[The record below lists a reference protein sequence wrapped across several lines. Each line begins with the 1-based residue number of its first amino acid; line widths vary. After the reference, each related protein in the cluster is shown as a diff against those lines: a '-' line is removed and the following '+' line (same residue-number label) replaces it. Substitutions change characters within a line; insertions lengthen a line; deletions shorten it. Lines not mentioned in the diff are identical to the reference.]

1 MAEDTKPTDLTQLT
15 ASEWLMHISDDYN
28 LTYHGNTVKEGGV
41 EAGAALVPRNQS
53 LPEVAVAGSLD
64 PNGMNRAS
72 LSVGSDALRYSRQYE
87 DGGEGYGG
95 PRTVDTFEGGM
106 GPVRGFYQ
114 KSSQPG
120 NQDLRATAFGGQI
133 RTGPLSLYAN
143 RSQSSQDFVN
153 PLYKKYF
160 VNPRTDNK
168 TDQIGANLRVPVG
181 SGTLTGGVG
190 RQYQTNQSPQNINQA
205 SRPTAQSPNVTNY
218 NLMYEG
224 KFGPGQLN
232 VGGNLTDV
240 RGVGME
246 PSVRGSY
253 DYPNPFGLGGN
264 FSATGSLVKPIAGN
278 TAAEAMLRYKLKF

>member
-1 MAEDTKPTDLTQLT
+1 MAESTEPTDLTQLT
-15 ASEWLMHISDDYN
+15 ASEWLMHISEDYN
-28 LTYHGNTVKEGGV
+28 AIYHGNMKDGGV

-64 PNGMNRAS
+64 PNGRKEAS

-87 DGGEGYGG
+87 DGGDGSGG

-114 KSSQPG
+114 QSSQPG
-120 NQDLRATAFGGQI
+120 NQATAFGGQLKM
-133 RTGPLSLYAN
+133 GPLSLYAN
-143 RSQSSQDFVN
+143 RNRSRQNGVD
-153 PLYKKYF
+153 
-160 VNPRTDNK
+160 PRTDNK

-190 RQYQTNQSPQNINQA
+190 RQYQTNQLPQNINQA

-224 KFGPGQLN
+224 KVGPGQLN

-253 DYPNPFGLGGN
+253 DYLNPFGLGGN

>member
-1 MAEDTKPTDLTQLT
+1 
-15 ASEWLMHISDDYN
+15 
-28 LTYHGNTVKEGGV
+28 
-41 EAGAALVPRNQS
+41 
-53 LPEVAVAGSLD
+53 
-64 PNGMNRAS
+64 
-72 LSVGSDALRYSRQYE
+72 
-87 DGGEGYGG
+87 
-95 PRTVDTFEGGM
+95 M

-120 NQDLRATAFGGQI
+120 NQATAFGGQLKM
-133 RTGPLSLYAN
+133 GPLSLYAN
-143 RSQSSQDFVN
+143 RNQSRQNGVD
-153 PLYKKYF
+153 PLY
-160 VNPRTDNK
+160 NK

-205 SRPTAQSPNVTNY
+205 TRPTAQSPNVTNY

>member
-15 ASEWLMHISDDYN
+15 ASEWLMRISDDYN
-28 LTYHGNTVKEGGV
+28 ATFRGNMKDGVV

-64 PNGMNRAS
+64 PNGRKEAS

-87 DGGEGYGG
+87 DGGDGSGG
-95 PRTVDTFEGGM
+95 LTTRDTFEGGM

-120 NQDLRATAFGGQI
+120 NQATAFGGQLKM
-133 RTGPLSLYAN
+133 GPLSLYAN